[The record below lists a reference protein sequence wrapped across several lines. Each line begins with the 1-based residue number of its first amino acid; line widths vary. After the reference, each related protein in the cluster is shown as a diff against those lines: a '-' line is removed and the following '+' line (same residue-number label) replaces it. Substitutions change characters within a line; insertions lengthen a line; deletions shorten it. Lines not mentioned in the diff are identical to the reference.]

1 MQTIKLLPALSLLIP
16 AIAVADTDDAS
27 VTAKHAPVES
37 AFEIGVGA
45 GYTQGVGEL
54 GRNLADLDDVA
65 GPGGAVQLDLG
76 YRIIPQLAVGA
87 YGSFSTFQKGD
98 VLADETNVLG
108 VNAGIQAT
116 YHFRPSTNLDPWVSL
131 GVGWKGL
138 WLSPE
143 TGKTTALQGI
153 DFARLQIGADY
164 RLSKEVAIAP
174 VIGGTLGTFLSADSP
189 MTTEYTEIDDKKVSF
204 TAFAGIAGR
213 FDLASR

>member
-1 MQTIKLLPALSLLIP
+1 MKAFKLLPALLLTVP
-16 AIAVADTDDAS
+16 AIASAEDVS
-27 VTAKHAPVES
+27 VSSKHAPVES

-45 GYTQGVGEL
+45 GYAQGVGEL
-54 GRNLADLDDVA
+54 GRDLADLDDVA
-65 GPGGAVQLDLG
+65 GPGGAVELNLG
-76 YRIIPQLAVGA
+76 YRVIPELSVGA
-87 YGSFSTFQKGD
+87 YGSFAGYQKGD

-116 YHFRPSTNLDPWVSL
+116 YHFRPAANLDPWVSL

-143 TGKTTALQGI
+143 TGKSTALQGI

-164 RLSKEVAIAP
+164 RISKDIAIAP
-174 VIGGTLGTFLSADSP
+174 VIGGSLGTFLAADSP
-189 MTTEYTEIDDKKVSF
+189 MTTEYTEIEDKQVSF
-204 TAFAGIAGR
+204 TGFAGIAGR